1 MIRFICLY
9 LLLSTAALADGF
21 PAHFSVTDVSQD
33 DRLNIRSAPNAS
45 SDIIGD
51 YGPYQLNIEVLRT
64 SNDNRW
70 GLVGVGERNGW
81 GSMRY
86 LKRQTHLAVGE
97 FPRPLSCF
105 GTEPFWALT
114 VGIRGDEYSS
124 LATGRRDVLK
134 LTSEAVSNNGT
145 DILGGRAIFDA
156 ALAVNH
162 TLIFKRGYCS
172 DGMSDREF
180 GWAAMLFTQSP
191 DGNHVDTGC
200 CSMDFTR

>member
-1 MIRFICLY
+1 MIRFICLF

-21 PAHFSVTDVSQD
+21 PAHFSVSDVSQD
-33 DRLNIRSAPNAS
+33 DRLNIRSAPNGS

-64 SNDNRW
+64 SNDTLW

-81 GSMRY
+81 VSMRY
-86 LKRQTHLAVGE
+86 LERQKHLAVGE

-105 GTEPFWALT
+105 GTEPFWTLT
-114 VGIRGDEYSS
+114 VGVRGDEYTS
-124 LATGRRDVLK
+124 LATARRDALE
-134 LTSEAVSNNGT
+134 LTSENVSNNGT
-145 DILGGRAIFDA
+145 DIFGGRAIFNA
-156 ALAVNH
+156 SLGANH
-162 TLIFKRGYCS
+162 TLIFNCGYCN

-180 GWAAMLFTQSP
+180 GWSAMLFTQSP
-191 DGNHVDTGC
+191 DGNSVSVGC